1 MPSSFF
7 ASIVLLVLI
16 PCAHSHAVDPSVVP
30 TTLLHHERRAIDQST
45 LLENGKAAQKLN
57 AQFSS
62 MNPNSPCKTGDMACI
77 AGGFSQ
83 CVSGKY
89 VGGPCAGGL
98 KCFAMPLLLK
108 KGTTLGCDTEDDA
121 TSRISNTG
129 ATGGLTGNGGSD
141 PKSAPPSNSTA
152 ASPAPISKVV
162 NGTQADSS
170 DSDPDEDG
178 PDATMADNASSA
190 PSKDPMSADSPS
202 PAANST
208 AASASKSE
216 SDSEKQ
222 DDSVTSGD
230 DMPAGQNST
239 TNAANSSSSSNSPAK
254 PSSAD
259 KPKQVAE
266 VVDLDEQNITG
277 P

>member
-89 VGGPCAGGL
+89 VGGPDQPHSPLQLSCCHFQTP
-98 KCFAMPLLLK
+98 KMMPPP
-108 KGTTLGCDTEDDA
+108 GSATL
-121 TSRISNTG
+121 
-129 ATGGLTGNGGSD
+129 
-141 PKSAPPSNSTA
+141 APLAVSQETADQTPSLPLPVTPLR
-152 ASPAPISKVV
+152 PALHQLVR
-162 NGTQADSS
+162 
-170 DSDPDEDG
+170 
-178 PDATMADNASSA
+178 
-190 PSKDPMSADSPS
+190 
-202 PAANST
+202 
-208 AASASKSE
+208 
-216 SDSEKQ
+216 
-222 DDSVTSGD
+222 
-230 DMPAGQNST
+230 
-239 TNAANSSSSSNSPAK
+239 
-254 PSSAD
+254 
-259 KPKQVAE
+259 
-266 VVDLDEQNITG
+266 L
-277 P
+277 